1 VALPLALVAGALL
14 RFHDPAHPW
23 LSHDEV
29 FTLLRSAGYPDAA
42 LAAVTMQSEPI
53 PAASLQ
59 TYLKLSPL
67 HPWSDTLGA
76 LASHPE
82 HPPLYFLLARLVR
95 ERLNDSIS
103 ALRQLSGLFALL
115 AIPAIYKLSRQ
126 VSARSGV
133 AAMAMVMAAVS
144 PLQLL
149 YAQDARP
156 YSLLFLL
163 TTLACCAYLRLRRRG
178 DAASSWLYGLTLVS
192 GLYTS
197 LILLVVLLSH
207 GLHAWLSV
215 SPPGHRRRWGIAA
228 AGVAAAFLPWLLVI
242 VRGLGPLVRH
252 TAWLRESPGS
262 LPAPLIRSLHWSSP
276 FLDLGDGAPVWLP
289 LLLLP
294 LLAALTWIGITA
306 LRRQGEPGGWSLLV
320 LLLLCNS
327 LAVALPDLLL
337 GGRHSLVTRYL
348 LPASLS
354 VLLLVAAGLDALLQK
369 QRLRLVG
376 FSLLTLLVVC
386 ETASCWAIVNSG
398 TWWSRYSFGQPAIR
412 DQLESQ
418 PGRVL
423 RVVRSS
429 SSNGEALALS
439 QKLRPETLLV
449 FADAP
454 LPADHPA
461 VLSSHHLGQV
471 LIRSDQVGDQTPE
484 GVLEPSR

>member
-1 VALPLALVAGALL
+1 MALPLALVAGALL
-14 RFHDPAHPW
+14 RFHDPARPW

-42 LAAVTMQSEPI
+42 LAALTMQHEPI

-59 TYLKLSPL
+59 TSLKLSPL
-67 HPWSDTLGA
+67 HPWADTLGA

-103 ALRQLSGLFALL
+103 ALRQLSGLFSLL
-115 AIPAIYKLSRQ
+115 AIPAIDTLSGQ
-126 VSARSGV
+126 VSARAGV
-133 AAMAMVMAAVS
+133 AAVVMVMAAVS

-163 TTLACCAYLRLRRRG
+163 TILACSAYLRMRRRG
-178 DAASSWLYGLTLVS
+178 DAASSWMYCLTLVS

-197 LILLVVLLSH
+197 LIFVVVLLSH

-215 SPPGHRRRWGIAA
+215 NPPSHKRRWGIATAGA
-228 AGVAAAFLPWLLVI
+228 AVAFLPWLLVI

-252 TAWLRESPGS
+252 TAWLREAPGS

-294 LLAALTWIGITA
+294 LLVALAWVGITA
-306 LRRQGEPGGWSLLV
+306 LRRQGEPGGWSLL
-320 LLLLCNS
+320 LLLLVCNG
-327 LAVALPDLLL
+327 LAVTLPDLLL

-348 LPASLS
+348 LPSSVS
-354 VLLLVAAGLDALLQK
+354 VLLLVAAGLEALLQK
-369 QRLRLVG
+369 QRLRLAG
-376 FSLLTLLVVC
+376 LILLALLVMG
-386 ETASCWAIVNSG
+386 ETTSCWAILNSD
-398 TWWSRYSFGQPAIR
+398 TWWSRYNFALPAIR
-412 DQLESQ
+412 DQLEGH

-429 SSNGEALALS
+429 SSTGEALALS

-454 LPADHPA
+454 LPPEHPA
-461 VLSSHHLGQV
+461 VLSSHRLGQV
-471 LIRSDQVGDQTPE
+471 LIRSDLRGETAGD
-484 GVLEPSR
+484 